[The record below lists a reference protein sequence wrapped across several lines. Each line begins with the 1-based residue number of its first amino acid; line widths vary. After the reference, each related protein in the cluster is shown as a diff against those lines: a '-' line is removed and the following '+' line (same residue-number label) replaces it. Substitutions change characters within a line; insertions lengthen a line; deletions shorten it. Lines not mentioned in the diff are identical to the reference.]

1 MRGSVCP
8 YPILILVE
16 GLSHEVL
23 IKFVENHF
31 TPISTLVY
39 GSIQNYPP
47 DILLDRKL
55 RERAANYIFILRE
68 RAANYIFIILINLFI
83 NSEGLP
89 RVFFV
94 NCVTCY
100 RLSTLENLYF

>member
-31 TPISTLVY
+31 TSISTVVY
-39 GSIQNYPP
+39 GSIQNYSLH
-47 DILLDRKL
+47 ILLDRM
-55 RERAANYIFILRE
+55 LRE